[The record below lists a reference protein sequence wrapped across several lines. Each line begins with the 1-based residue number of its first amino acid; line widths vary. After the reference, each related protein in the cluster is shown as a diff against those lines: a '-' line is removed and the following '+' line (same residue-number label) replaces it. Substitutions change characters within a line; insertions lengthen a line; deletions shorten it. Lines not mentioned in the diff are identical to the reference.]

1 MYQIKLYTKAK
12 VYKKTINLT
21 LIKNRINFTKQI
33 NGWLWQLTLVL
44 NLWLSN
50 TDFIQWDIIEVY
62 NFDAW
67 VWTFETFVW
76 VNTILAWRLTTIT
89 RQIYCAKPFATRTV
103 TLTWWTWWYNNSN
116 TAP

>member
-44 NLWLSN
+44 NLW
-50 TDFIQWDIIEVY
+50 
-62 NFDAW
+62 
-67 VWTFETFVW
+67 
-76 VNTILAWRLTTIT
+76 
-89 RQIYCAKPFATRTV
+89 
-103 TLTWWTWWYNNSN
+103 
-116 TAP
+116 